1 MTEEQKF
8 FLENVKIIMSP
19 QEKDL
24 YVVHITNYLNN
35 IKVKNQKLYKP
46 NHLKQGDY
54 SFVILGKDYRDEF
67 LIERKFGL
75 EEVYACVVASNKM
88 TKRKEEISEE
98 ELRNNLEYEFARMCE
113 IGVKEKW
120 LFIEKCKSFESIK
133 EWVSGYEQKNINAGK
148 TIYTTLSSWCCA
160 NRFNFK
166 IECIEDKK
174 KFAPIMITKMFYY
187 FRNDMKN
194 LYGDK
199 WLKEVKNKILEE

>member
-75 EEVYACVVASNKM
+75 AEVYPCVIAPNIM
-88 TKRKEEISEE
+88 TKKKEELSEE
-98 ELRNNLEYEFARMCE
+98 ELRNNLEYELARMCD

-120 LFIEKCKSFESIK
+120 LFIENCKSFESIK
-133 EWVSGYEQKNINAGK
+133 NWKSGYEKRSINAGK
-148 TIYTTLSSWCCA
+148 TIYTTLNSWATA
-160 NRFNFK
+160 NRYNFK
-166 IECIEDKK
+166 IECLADKK
-174 KFAPIMITKMFYY
+174 DFAPIMIVKMFYY

-194 LYGDK
+194 VYGNN
-199 WLKEVKNKILEE
+199 WLNKVKKM